1 MIFDRMPLTHS
12 IVGTNVFSIYVFY
25 CNWNLRP
32 SIDFKGKKNTSF
44 ENLTRVGCSGD
55 IHVKHFKDKIFI
67 KLTSFIRLPIHLKTV
82 YAFVFFSIDC
92 NLIQAMDLMQNNL
105 DF

>member
-32 SIDFKGKKNTSF
+32 SIDFKGKKNPSF
-44 ENLTRVGCSGD
+44 ENLTRVVCSGD
-55 IHVKHFKDKIFI
+55 ILVKHFKDKIFI